1 MPVMTNMNKLAR
13 YPLLLAL
20 LLASSGPSALTSERW
35 ANSDPYGLLFNQY
48 DPNFYTGFAP
58 RVQERDRIT
67 IFLGRGNQ
75 VRLRMVLSEDAINNY
90 LPDQVA
96 RHAIYKEVI
105 DKNIITLSTN
115 KAWEH
120 YDERIISKDVAGMAA
135 RQSELSPKQW
145 RELNL
150 QAIEQLSPGRLHH
163 IQRDFAAMLD
173 RVYASLKTAE
183 PAAGNDSKAQKA
195 LQTRLRL
202 VNDFFPHRIYA
213 TELSEQQ
220 DAALDELIRLAR
232 AEERAV
238 FDPKA
243 SLFFTTVSGGLYPV
257 NNGKLDFYEYT
268 SVFPAGTYD
277 ALNTFEGH
285 KIPRFSTTG
294 VWTLI
299 PREKGIGDVGMVDY
313 ISKAG
318 YYGMMPMLP
327 YQYAGGSSYNAFHNP
342 GISNWMGGHKLIP
355 KAWKEST
362 DNSRSGK
369 PYLRSSITS
378 RGPVSHGCTRMSPGH
393 LSEFR
398 EMLPST
404 SEGMLG
410 IRVFLNLSQ
419 CYDIYDI
426 DGDGTDEAMGV
437 QYYIAFKG
445 KSRVADKIWAQNT
458 RKDFYDWLYG
468 DEIVYGEPGEVTVKA
483 PYECEFVGR
492 KARLGPRHQNVKLYE
507 APYEPE
513 YLQFY
518 TINGVKAT
526 SSEGYDFNRELRR
539 VGYGYQV
546 DRKVLRLE

>member
-1 MPVMTNMNKLAR
+1 MLNSRNVIPF
-13 YPLLLAL
+13 LLLPAL
-20 LLASSGPSALTSERW
+20 LLGAASAGALTSERW
-35 ANSDPYGLLFNQY
+35 ENPAPYGLLFNQY

-58 RVQERDRIT
+58 RVQEKERIT

-105 DKNIITLSTN
+105 DKDIITLTTN
-115 KAWEH
+115 KAWEL
-120 YDERIISKDVAGMAA
+120 YDESMSSADVAGMAA
-135 RQSELSPKQW
+135 RQPELTPEQW

-163 IQRDFAAMLD
+163 IQRDFQKMLD
-173 RVYASLKTAE
+173 QFYASVK
-183 PAAGNDSKAQKA
+183 AASNEDDKEKMQTEKD
-195 LQTRLRL
+195 LQTSLRL

-213 TELSEQQ
+213 TDLSDAQ
-220 DAALDELIRLAR
+220 DAALTELIDLAQAGDR
-232 AEERAV
+232 AA

-243 SLFFTTVSGGLYPV
+243 SAFFADITDGLYPIH
-257 NNGKLDFYEYT
+257 NGKLDFYEYT

-277 ALNTFEGH
+277 AQNTFEGH

-299 PREKGIGDVGMVDY
+299 PREKGTGDVGMVDY

-327 YQYAGGSSYNAFHNP
+327 YEYAGGSAYNAFHNP

-355 KAWKEST
+355 DAWKEST

-404 SEGMLG
+404 SASMQG

-419 CYDIYDI
+419 CYDLYDI

-437 QYYIAFKG
+437 QYYIAFQG
-445 KSRVADKIWAQNT
+445 KSRVADKIWAQNN
-458 RKDFYDWLYG
+458 RKDFYHWLYG
-468 DEIVYGEPGEVTVKA
+468 DEIVYGEPGEVIVKA

-492 KARLGPRHQNVKLYE
+492 KAKLGPRHQNVRLYE
-507 APYEPE
+507 SPYEPE

-518 TINGVKAT
+518 TINGVEAT
-526 SSEGYDFNRELRR
+526 TSAGYDFNRELRR
-539 VGYGYQV
+539 VGYGYEV
-546 DRKVLRLE
+546 DRKTLRLE

>member
-1 MPVMTNMNKLAR
+1 MINSRNLFSF
-13 YPLLLAL
+13 LLLPVLFLIVAN
-20 LLASSGPSALTSERW
+20 ASAQTGERW

-58 RVQERDRIT
+58 RVQEKARIS

-75 VRLRMVLSEDAINNY
+75 VRLRLVLSEDSINNY

-96 RHAIYKEVI
+96 RHALYKEVI
-105 DKNIITLSTN
+105 DKNIITLTTN

-120 YDERIISKDVAGMAA
+120 YDERMSSEGVAGMAA
-135 RQSELSPKQW
+135 RQSELNPAQW
-145 RELNL
+145 RALNL
-150 QAIEQLSPGRLHH
+150 QAIEQLSPGRLHR
-163 IQRDFAAMLD
+163 IQRDFPAMLEQF
-173 RVYASLKTAE
+173 YASLKAAE
-183 PAAGNDSKAQKA
+183 PAEKQSQKA
-195 LQTRLRL
+195 SQARLQL
-202 VNDFFPHRIYA
+202 VNGFFPHRIYA
-213 TELSEQQ
+213 TGLSDEQG
-220 DAALDELIRLAR
+220 AVLDELVGLAQADNR
-232 AEERAV
+232 AA

-243 SLFFTTVSGGLYPV
+243 TAFFTDITGGLYSI
-257 NNGKLDFYEYT
+257 NINKLDFYEYT

-299 PREKGIGDVGMVDY
+299 PREHGIGDVGMVDY

-327 YQYAGGSSYNAFHNP
+327 YQYAGGASYNAFHNP

-355 KAWKEST
+355 KVWKEST
-362 DNSRSGK
+362 DNSRSDK

-404 SEGMLG
+404 SDGMEG
-410 IRVFLNLSQ
+410 IRVFLNRSQ
-419 CYDIYDI
+419 CYDIFDI
-426 DGDGTDEAMGV
+426 DGDGTEEAMGV
-437 QYYIAFKG
+437 QYYISFKG

-458 RKDFYDWLYG
+458 RKEFYDWLYA
-468 DEIVYGEPGEVTVKA
+468 DEIVYGEPGEVIVKS
-483 PYECEFVGR
+483 PYECDFVGL
-492 KARLGPRHQNVKLYE
+492 KAKLGPRHTNVKLYE

-518 TINGVKAT
+518 TINGIEAT
-526 SSEGYDFNRELRR
+526 TSAGYDINRELRR
-539 VGYGYQV
+539 VGYGYEV
-546 DRKVLRLE
+546 DRKTLRLE

>member
-1 MPVMTNMNKLAR
+1 MINSRNLFSF
-13 YPLLLAL
+13 LLLPVLFLIVAN
-20 LLASSGPSALTSERW
+20 ASAQTGERW

-58 RVQERDRIT
+58 RVQEKARIT

-75 VRLRMVLSEDAINNY
+75 VRLRLVLSEDSINNY
-90 LPDQVA
+90 LLDQVA
-96 RHAIYKEVI
+96 RHALYKEVI
-105 DKNIITLSTN
+105 DKNIITLTTN

-120 YDERIISKDVAGMAA
+120 YDERMSSEGVAGMAA
-135 RQSELSPKQW
+135 RQSELNPAQW
-145 RELNL
+145 RALNL
-150 QAIEQLSPGRLHH
+150 QAIEQLSPGRLHR
-163 IQRDFAAMLD
+163 IQRDFPAMLEQF
-173 RVYASLKTAE
+173 YASLKAAE
-183 PAAGNDSKAQKA
+183 PAEKQSQEA
-195 LQTRLRL
+195 LQARLQL
-202 VNDFFPHRIYA
+202 VNSFFPHRIYA
-213 TELSEQQ
+213 TGLSDEQG
-220 DAALDELIRLAR
+220 AVLDELVGLAQADNR
-232 AEERAV
+232 AA

-243 SLFFTTVSGGLYPV
+243 TAFFTDITGGLYSI
-257 NNGKLDFYEYT
+257 NINKLDFYEYT

-299 PREKGIGDVGMVDY
+299 PREHGIGDVGMVDY

-327 YQYAGGSSYNAFHNP
+327 YQYAGGASYNAFHNP

-362 DNSRSGK
+362 DNSLSGK

-404 SEGMLG
+404 SDGMEG
-410 IRVFLNLSQ
+410 IRVFLNRSQ
-419 CYDIYDI
+419 CYDIFDI
-426 DGDGTDEAMGV
+426 DGDGTEEAMGV

-458 RKDFYDWLYG
+458 RKEFYDWLYA
-468 DEIVYGEPGEVTVKA
+468 DEIVYGEPGEVIVKS
-483 PYECEFVGR
+483 PYECDFVGL
-492 KARLGPRHQNVKLYE
+492 KAKLGPRHTNVKLYE

-518 TINGVKAT
+518 TINGIEAT
-526 SSEGYDFNRELRR
+526 TSAGYDINRELRR
-539 VGYGYQV
+539 VGYGYEV
-546 DRKVLRLE
+546 DRKTLRLE